1 MSSSYDTDVLI
12 VGAGPAGLSLATE
25 LTMRGVTTIVVEQNE
40 RVGVQPRAKTTNVR
54 TMEHMRRWGLSAH
67 VRSLSPIPP
76 EVPRR
81 VRFATSLFGG
91 DIMLFENSFCAAR
104 QRDDR
109 FSENAEWIPQY
120 TIEKVLLDH
129 VVSHPKASVKL
140 RHKFIDFVQ
149 DVDGVTAR
157 VSDLAGD
164 KMLTIR
170 ARYLVG
176 ADGGRSPV
184 RTQLGIAMQGQSGI
198 ASFVTLIL
206 KIPGLAADAKLQPAL
221 MHWLVDPVAPCI
233 MGPMDRDDTWFFNP
247 SPKPGGPGDDTEIF
261 DAIRHMLGGRYEFTV
276 LAKDLWTAHKLL
288 ADRYGEGRVY
298 LAGDACHLHSPFGGH
313 GMNFGIGDSVD
324 LGWKLA
330 ATLQGWGGPALLD
343 SYEIERRPVHQR
355 VLDSATENL
364 ATLSGHFSAPE
375 LLEDSERGEAARRE
389 AGKAVEKAK
398 TPEFRSL
405 GLVLGYSYAGSP
417 IVAREQKAPPQP
429 NVVELRPSGYPGE
442 RAPHAWLADDHS
454 VYDTFG
460 TGFTLMVTGEAAPN
474 DIAAA
479 KAEAARQNVP
489 LEVTT
494 PDEPRFSALYGARF
508 ILIRPDQH
516 IAWRGDRLD
525 DVAAVLTMARGGNRN
540 DQKQAPA
547 QAGRQQNA

>member
-1 MSSSYDTDVLI
+1 MSGAFDTDVLI

-25 LTMRGVTTIVVEQNE
+25 LSMRGISTIVVEQNE

-54 TMEHMRRWGLSAH
+54 TMEHMRRWGLSNH
-67 VRSLSPIPP
+67 VRSLSPIPAD
-76 EVPRR
+76 VPRR

-91 DIMLFENSFCAAR
+91 DIWLFENSFCAAR

-129 VVSHPKASVKL
+129 VASQPKATVKL
-140 RHKFIDFVQ
+140 RHKFIDFTQ
-149 DVDGVTAR
+149 DADGVTTR

-164 KMLTIR
+164 KTLTVR
-170 ARYLVG
+170 SRYLVG

-198 ASFVTLIL
+198 VSFVTLIL
-206 KIPGLAADAKLQPAL
+206 KIPGLTADPNLQPAL
-221 MHWLVDPVAPCI
+221 MHWVVDPAAPCI

-247 SPKPGGPGDDTEIF
+247 SPKPGGPGEDEQIHNE
-261 DAIRHMLGGRYEFTV
+261 IRHMLGGRYDYTV

-288 ADRYGEGRVY
+288 ADRYSEGRVY

-330 ATLQGWGGPALLD
+330 AVLQGWGGPGLLE

-375 LLEDSERGEAARRE
+375 LLEDSERGEAARRQ
-389 AGKAVEKAK
+389 AGQAVEKAK

-417 IVAREQKAPPQP
+417 IVAREDSAPPQP

-442 RAPHAWLADDHS
+442 RAPHAWLS
-454 VYDTFG
+454 EGQSIYDTFG
-460 TGFTLMVTGEAAPN
+460 QGFTLMVTGEAAPD

-479 KAEAARQNVP
+479 KNEAARQNVP
-489 LEVTT
+489 LDVTT
-494 PDEPRFSALYGARF
+494 PGEPRFSALYGARF

-516 IAWRGDRLD
+516 IAWRGDTLTD
-525 DVAAVLTMARGGNRN
+525 FATVLTMARGANRN
-540 DQKQAPA
+540 EQEQAST
-547 QAGRQQNA
+547 QAGRRQNA

>member
-1 MSSSYDTDVLI
+1 MSAPFDTDVLI

-25 LTMRGVTTIVVEQNE
+25 LTMRGVSAIVVEQNE

-67 VRSLSPIPP
+67 LRSLSPIP
-76 EVPRR
+76 EDVPRR

-104 QRDDR
+104 RRDDR

-120 TIEKVLLDH
+120 TIEKVLLEH
-129 VVSHPKASVKL
+129 VTRHPKATVKL
-140 RHKFIDFVQ
+140 RHKFVDFTQ
-149 DVDGVTAR
+149 DADGVTAR
-157 VSDLAGD
+157 VTDLAGD
-164 KMLTIR
+164 KTFPIR

-184 RTQLGIAMQGQSGI
+184 RAQLGIAMQGQSGI

-206 KIPGLAADAKLQPAL
+206 KIPGLSADPALKPAL
-221 MHWLVDPVAPCI
+221 MHWLVDPAAPCI

-247 SPKPGGPGDDTEIF
+247 SPKPGGPGDDAEVLR
-261 DAIRHMLGGRYEFTV
+261 DIRHMLGGHYEFTV

-288 ADRYGEGRVY
+288 ADRYSDGRVF

-330 ATLQGWGGPALLD
+330 ATLQGWGGPGLLD

-364 ATLSGHFSAPE
+364 GSLSAHFSSPE
-375 LLEDSERGEAARRE
+375 LLEDSERGEAARHE
-389 AGKAVEKAK
+389 AGRAVEKAK

-417 IVAREQKAPPQP
+417 IVAREANDPPQP

-442 RAPHAWLADDHS
+442 RAPHAWLADGRS
-454 VYDTFG
+454 IYDLFG
-460 TGFTLMVTGEAAPN
+460 LGFTLLVTGDATAQ

-479 KAEAARQNVP
+479 KTEAARQGVP
-489 LEVTT
+489 LEVAT
-494 PDEPRFSALYGARF
+494 PGEARFNALYGARLV
-508 ILIRPDQH
+508 LIRPDQH
-516 IAWRGDRLD
+516 IAWRGDKFD
-525 DVAAVLTMARGGNRN
+525 DFAAVLLMARGGKTN
-540 DQKQAPA
+540 DQQQASPLM
-547 QAGRQQNA
+547 GRRHNA

>member
-1 MSSSYDTDVLI
+1 MSGSYDTEVLI

-25 LTMRGVTTIVVEQNE
+25 LTMRGVTVIVVEQND

-54 TMEHMRRWGLSAH
+54 TMEHMRRWGLAAK
-67 VRSLSPIPP
+67 VRSLSPIPA

-91 DIMLFENSFCAAR
+91 DLWLFENSFCAAR

-129 VVSHPKASVKL
+129 VIKQPKATVKL
-140 RHKFIDFVQ
+140 RHRFIDFTQ
-149 DVDGVTAR
+149 DDDGVTTR
-157 VSDLAGD
+157 VADLAGGETR
-164 KMLTIR
+164 TIR

-184 RTQLGIAMQGQSGI
+184 RTQLGFAMQGQSGI

-206 KIPGLAADAKLQPAL
+206 KIPGLSADPRLQPAL
-221 MHWLVDPVAPCI
+221 MHWLTDPAAPCI
-233 MGPMDRDDTWFFNP
+233 VGPMDSDDTWFFNP
-247 SPKPGGPGDDTEIF
+247 SPKPSGPGDDAQIHDE
-261 DAIRHMLGGRYEFTV
+261 IRHVLGERYDYTV

-288 ADRYGEGRVY
+288 ADRYGDGRVF

-330 ATLQGWGGPALLD
+330 ATLQGWGEPGLLE
-343 SYEIERRPVHQR
+343 SYETERRPVHQR

-364 ATLSGHFSAPE
+364 ATLSGNFSAPE
-375 LLEDSERGEAARRE
+375 LLEDSERGEDARRV

-417 IVAREQKAPPQP
+417 IVAREDKAPPQP

-442 RAPHAWLADDHS
+442 RAPHAWLADDRS

-460 TGFTLMVTGEAAPN
+460 LGFTLLVTGNAESNA
-474 DIAAA
+474 IAAA
-479 KAEAARQNVP
+479 KAEAAQQRVP
-489 LEVTT
+489 LDVSA
-494 PDEPRFSALYGARF
+494 PSEPRLNALYGARYV
-508 ILIRPDQH
+508 LVRPDQH
-516 IAWRGDRLD
+516 IAWRGDTLD
-525 DVAAVLTMARGGNRN
+525 DFAAVLSMARGGTKN
-540 DQKQAPA
+540 DKEQASP
-547 QAGRQQNA
+547 QMGRRQNA